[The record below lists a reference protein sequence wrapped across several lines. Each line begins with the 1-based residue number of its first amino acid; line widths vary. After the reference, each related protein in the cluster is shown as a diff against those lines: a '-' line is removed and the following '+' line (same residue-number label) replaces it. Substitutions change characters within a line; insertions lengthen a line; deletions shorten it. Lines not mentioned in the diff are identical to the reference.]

1 MKSKYIIGAM
11 AALLALGTPNT
22 MAQETAEMKEF
33 TLEDLNFG
41 GTNYRNMIP
50 GNRWLTWWGDQLVRL
65 DVEECYLVDK
75 KTGKETVLF
84 TVDDVNK
91 WLGCTPDNGLRA
103 LYNATFPY
111 SDQPLA
117 LLKFGGERRLID
129 FEQKK

>member
-65 DVEECYLVDK
+65 EVEEGYL
-75 KTGKETVLF
+75 
-84 TVDDVNK
+84 
-91 WLGCTPDNGLRA
+91 WIRRRA
-103 LYNATFPY
+103 
-111 SDQPLA
+111 
-117 LLKFGGERRLID
+117 RRRCSSPSTT
-129 FEQKK
+129 